1 MKKSTTKETFAEM
14 VDKLIATPSFRP
26 SLHMDVKLRDDWETA
41 PLLLHMARDH
51 GIADYTSWLRLCNP
65 TNATKITFQD
75 LPNIN
80 EKGKE
85 ILKNLYS
92 TPEDIDLLTGAIL
105 ENPTPG
111 SLIGPTFNCLLR
123 HQFSLL
129 RRSDRFWYE
138 NDLPPSSL
146 TTEQLQEIRK
156 VTLAGLLCAN
166 TDGVDKIQPMAF
178 VTEDPYL

>member
-1 MKKSTTKETFAEM
+1 M
-14 VDKLIATPSFRP
+14 
-26 SLHMDVKLRDDWETA
+26 
-41 PLLLHMARDH
+41 
-51 GIADYTSWLRLCNP
+51 
-65 TNATKITFQD
+65 
-75 LPNIN
+75 
-80 EKGKE
+80 
-85 ILKNLYS
+85 
-92 TPEDIDLLTGAIL
+92 DLLTGALL

-111 SLIGPTFNCLLR
+111 SLVGATFNCLLR

-146 TTEQLQEIRK
+146 TIEQLQEIRK